1 MLSSW
6 PKFLINK
13 LRQAVDC
20 SQYSIYT
27 TFYEELGVLST
38 YKHYFKHTFCVVKR
52 LIETINYTPYAWR
65 LILQPNH
72 ILKYWRASK
81 IFKCGTISKNYL
93 WSSGHQTVRVRISE
107 GLPVHQFWMYGR
119 TLRKYWLET
128 GVNDDYRQINALA
141 GCGINETLIN
151 PALGG
156 AEWSLKNFEFIRK
169 RKSKEEKTSKAIPLL
184 KRPLIDYSSMGN
196 PIGTK
201 VLSRESQFCYIEETR
216 CLKITMAAKSK
227 NTIPS
232 SCWHEGSE
240 MTSLVGAKEGII
252 LAPCVS
258 CLFFLHK
265 LV

>member
-1 MLSSW
+1 M
-6 PKFLINK
+6 KFK
-13 LRQAVDC
+13 ELRV
-20 SQYSIYT
+20 
-27 TFYEELGVLST
+27 
-38 YKHYFKHTFCVVKR
+38 H
-52 LIETINYTPYAWR
+52 
-65 LILQPNH
+65 
-72 ILKYWRASK
+72 SK
-81 IFKCGTISKNYL
+81 MT
-93 WSSGHQTVRVRISE
+93 SE
-107 GLPVHQFWMYGR
+107 
-119 TLRKYWLET
+119 
-128 GVNDDYRQINALA
+128 
-141 GCGINETLIN
+141 
-151 PALGG
+151 
-156 AEWSLKNFEFIRK
+156 
-169 RKSKEEKTSKAIPLL
+169 EEKTSKAIPLL